1 LQSNSKQLFITSLNK
16 NNKSTKMNKIF
27 TSLLILIS
35 ATVFA
40 QITPTSQDSI
50 TFNPQQQLNAA
61 QRILSGN
68 YGKAV
73 TVGAYGEITYNQP
86 ESQNGELDVQRLV
99 LLFGYRFNDK
109 TQFVTEL
116 EVEHVEEIFVEQAF
130 VNYSVGDNISL
141 RGGLMLVPM
150 GIVNEYHEPTTFNG
164 VERPAVDNA
173 IVPTTWR
180 EIGVGVTGRF
190 PEQSLTYQAY
200 IFNGFR
206 STVNEDGEVT
216 GFLKGSNGLRG
227 GRQKGIKSTVDS
239 PTLSTK
245 IEYYGLPGLRLGL
258 SGYFGKTQAE
268 DDIEDIDGTNIGI
281 SMVGFDAR
289 YAFKRFAARG
299 QFIYASLSDTED
311 YNNLTNKDLGS
322 ALMGYY
328 AEVSY
333 NLLPLSKAQ
342 RLFAFA
348 RYENYDTHANT
359 DGDLERN
366 DAYNRTDV
374 TTGLSYHIAPGVV
387 LKGDYQFRSNAL
399 ENSDVNNRLN
409 FGIGVWF

>member
-1 LQSNSKQLFITSLNK
+1 MKKAIS
-16 NNKSTKMNKIF
+16 
-27 TSLLILIS
+27 ILTILVS
-35 ATVFA
+35 AFAFA
-40 QITPTSQDSI
+40 QITPQDSI

-61 QRILSGN
+61 QRLLSGN

-73 TVGAYGEITYNQP
+73 TVGAYGETTYNQP
-86 ESQNGELDVQRLV
+86 EGDNGELDVQRLV

-109 TQFVTEL
+109 TQFVTEVEL
-116 EVEHVEEIFVEQAF
+116 EHVEEVFVEQAF
-130 VNYSVGDNISL
+130 VNYAVGDNVSL

-180 EIGVGVTGRF
+180 EIGVGVSGRL

-200 IFNGFR
+200 VFNGFK

-227 GRQKGIKSTVDS
+227 GRQKAIKSTVDS

-245 IEYYGLPGLRLGL
+245 LEYYGIPGLRLGL
-258 SGYFGKTQAE
+258 SGYFGKTQAA
-268 DDIEDIDGTNIGI
+268 DDVEDIDGANIGI

-289 YAFKRFAARG
+289 YAFRRFAARG
-299 QFIYASLSDTED
+299 QFIYASLTDTEA
-311 YNNLTNKDLGS
+311 YNTLTERDLGS

-328 AEVSY
+328 GELAY
-333 NLLPLSKAQ
+333 NLLPLNKEQ

-348 RYENYDTHANT
+348 RYENYDTHADT
-359 DGDLERN
+359 DGLLVRN

-387 LKGDYQFRSNAL
+387 LKGDYQFRSNAQD
-399 ENSDVNNRLN
+399 NSEVPNQLN

>member
-1 LQSNSKQLFITSLNK
+1 MRKAISIIT
-16 NNKSTKMNKIF
+16 
-27 TSLLILIS
+27 ILAS
-35 ATVFA
+35 AFAFA
-40 QITPTSQDSI
+40 QVTPTAQDSI

-61 QRILSGN
+61 QRLLSGN
-68 YGKAV
+68 YGQAV

-86 ESQNGELDVQRLV
+86 EGKNGELDVQRLV

-109 TQFVTEL
+109 TQFITEL
-116 EVEHVEEIFVEQAF
+116 ELEHTTEIFVEQAF
-130 VNYSVGDNISL
+130 VNYSVGDNVSL

-150 GIVNEYHEPTTFNG
+150 GIINEYHEPTTFNG

-180 EIGVGVTGRF
+180 EIGVGVTGRL
-190 PEQSLTYQAY
+190 PEQSLSYQAY
-200 IFNGFR
+200 VFNGFK
-206 STVNEDGEVT
+206 STVNSDGEVT

-227 GRQKGIKSTVDS
+227 GRQKAIKSTVDS

-245 IEYYGLPGLRLGL
+245 LEFYGIPGLRLGL
-258 SGYFGKTQAE
+258 SGYLGKTQAA
-268 DDIEDIDGTNIGI
+268 DDIEKIEGANIGI
-281 SMVGFDAR
+281 TMIGFDAR
-289 YAFKRFAARG
+289 YAYRRFAARA
-299 QFIYASLSDTED
+299 QFIHATLSDTEA
-311 YNNLTNKDLGS
+311 YNTLTESDLGS

-328 AEVSY
+328 GELSY
-333 NLLPLSKAQ
+333 NLLPINNAQ

-348 RYENYDTHANT
+348 RYENYNTHANT
-359 DGDLERN
+359 DGDLIRN
-366 DAYNRTDV
+366 DAYNRTDF

-399 ENSDVNNRLN
+399 EDSGVDNRLN